1 LSVGVSNALRS
12 SKQHYQSERSRGIRS
27 RLEWQGER
35 QDKIKSAYGPEDK
48 SQVKV
53 SEMREKRAALAA
65 QALEVASTDAV
76 KFEKIMADVDSLK
89 GDIDRQERAE
99 KLDAELRAT
108 VRPPLDAVG
117 SNGGKVAEGRTAE
130 ARAAFNKYIRT
141 GDAEEL
147 RTYTPMSDGVQ
158 GAFIVPQ
165 GFQYELEQAL
175 KQYGGMF
182 QVARILPTP
191 TGNTLLWPTSNDT
204 AVLGEQVA
212 ENTAVAQANPSIA
225 NVQLNAWKWSTKM
238 VNVSNELLQDSAFDI
253 DAYLRELFVARLG
266 RILNQRFTLGVGT
279 TEPMGIT
286 VAATAG
292 PTAEGVGVIS
302 YGDLVEL
309 EHSVD
314 PAYRQG
320 AKFMLHDKSLKAI
333 KKLKDGLGRPL
344 WVPGVASK
352 EPDTILSYPYV
363 INQDMPLIGTGNKQ
377 MLFGAFDKYIIRS
390 VKELSI
396 LRLTE
401 RFAEFGQTAF
411 IGFARYDGNL
421 IDAGT
426 HPVVTLIG
434 A

>member
-1 LSVGVSNALRS
+1 ML
-12 SKQHYQSERSRGIRS
+12 
-27 RLEWQGER
+27 
-35 QDKIKSAYGPEDK
+35 K
-48 SQVKV
+48 SQ
-53 SEMREKRAALAA
+53 ELREKRAALASEA
-65 QALEVASTDAV
+65 MSVAESNPT
-76 KFEKIMADVDSLK
+76 KFDSLMK
-89 GDIDRQERAE
+89 EVDALAATIERVERSE
-99 KLDAELRAT
+99 KLDAELRTT

-117 SNGGKVAEGRTAE
+117 SNGEARGGKVDEARTAE

-141 GDAEEL
+141 GDANEL
-147 RTYTPMSDGVQ
+147 RTYTPMSDSVQ

-175 KQYGGMF
+175 KAYGGMF

-212 ENTAVAQANPSIA
+212 ENTQVSQANPTLA

-238 VNVSNELLQDSAFDI
+238 VNVSNELLQDSAFDVE
-253 DAYLRELFVARLG
+253 AYLRELFVARLG
-266 RILNQRFTLGVGT
+266 RILNQRFTIGVGT
-279 TEPMGIT
+279 TEPMGVT

-292 PTAEGVGVIS
+292 PTAEVAGQVS
-302 YGDLVEL
+302 YDDLVEL

-320 AKFMLHDKSLKAI
+320 AKFMLHDRTLKAI
-333 KKLKDGLGRPL
+333 KKLKDSQGHPL
-344 WVPGVASK
+344 WVAGVGSSA
-352 EPDTILSYPYV
+352 PDTILGYSYV
-363 INQDMPLIGTGNKQ
+363 INQDMPVIATGAKQ
-377 MLFGAFDKYIIRS
+377 MLFGALNKYIIRS
-390 VKELSI
+390 VKELAI
-396 LRLTE
+396 VRLNE
-401 RFAEFGQTAF
+401 RFAELGQTAF

-426 HPVVTLIG
+426 HPISVLIG

>member
-1 LSVGVSNALRS
+1 LNRSTVFDHALSGECSG
-12 SKQHYQSERSRGIRS
+12 SKKTQPASRPERNNT
-27 RLEWQGER
+27 
-35 QDKIKSAYGPEDK
+35 
-48 SQVKV
+48 VKV

-65 QALEVASTDAV
+65 QALEVASTDAA
-76 KFEKIMADVDSLK
+76 KFEKIMADVDKLK

-108 VRPPLDAVG
+108 VRPPLDTVG
-117 SNGGKVAEGRTAE
+117 SNGEVRSGRAAEGRTAE
-130 ARAAFNKYIRT
+130 ARAAFNRYIRT

-147 RTYTPMSDGVQ
+147 RTYTPMSDSVQ

-175 KQYGGMF
+175 KTYGGMF

-212 ENTAVAQANPSIA
+212 ENTAVSQANPSIS
-225 NVQLNAWKWSTKM
+225 NVQLNAWKYSTKM
-238 VNVSNELLQDSAFDI
+238 VNVSNELLQDSAFDV

-266 RILNQRFTLGVGT
+266 RILNQRFTIGVGT
-279 TEPMGIT
+279 TEPKGIT

-302 YGDLVEL
+302 YNDLVNL

-320 AKFMLHDKSLKAI
+320 AKFMFHDTTLKAI
-333 KKLKDGLGRPL
+333 KKLKDSQGHPL
-344 WVPGVASK
+344 WVPGVAANA
-352 EPDTILSYPYV
+352 PDSILSYPYV
-363 INQDMPLIGTGNKQ
+363 INQDMPAIGTGNTQ
-377 MLFGAFDKYIIRS
+377 MVFGAMDKYIIRS
-390 VKELSI
+390 VKELTI
-396 LRLTE
+396 LRLNE
-401 RFAEFGQTAF
+401 RFAELGQTAF
-411 IGFARYDGNL
+411 IGFARFDGNL

-426 HPVVTLIG
+426 HPVSVLIG

>member
-1 LSVGVSNALRS
+1 MRVSNRKAA
-12 SKQHYQSERSRGIRS
+12 EI
-27 RLEWQGER
+27 
-35 QDKIKSAYGPEDK
+35 KIKSAYRPEDK

-65 QALEVASTDAV
+65 QALEVASTDAA
-76 KFEKIMADVDSLK
+76 KFEKIMADVDKLK

-99 KLDAELRAT
+99 ALEAELRAT

-117 SNGGKVAEGRTAE
+117 SNGEARGGKVDE
-130 ARAAFNKYIRT
+130 ARATEHRAAFNKFVRT
-141 GDAEEL
+141 GDLTEL
-147 RTYTPMSDGVQ
+147 RTYSPMSDAVQ
-158 GAFIVPQ
+158 GAFLVPQ

-175 KQYGGMF
+175 KAYGGMF

-212 ENTAVAQANPSIA
+212 ENTAVSQANPSIS

-238 VNVSNELLQDSAFDI
+238 VSVSNELLQDSAFDVE
-253 DAYLRELFVARLG
+253 AYLRELFVARLG
-266 RILNQRFTLGVGT
+266 RILNQRFTIGVGT
-279 TEPMGIT
+279 TEPMGVT

-302 YGDLVEL
+302 YNDLVEL

-320 AKFMLHDKSLKAI
+320 AKFMLHDKTLKAI

-363 INQDMPLIGTGNKQ
+363 INQDMPLIATGAKQ
-377 MLFGAFDKYIIRS
+377 MLFGALEKYIIRS
-390 VKELSI
+390 VKELAI
-396 LRLTE
+396 VRLNE
-401 RFAEFGQTAF
+401 RYAELGQTAF

-426 HPVVTLIG
+426 HPISMLIG

>member
-1 LSVGVSNALRS
+1 M
-12 SKQHYQSERSRGIRS
+12 
-27 RLEWQGER
+27 
-35 QDKIKSAYGPEDK
+35 KSTEL
-48 SQVKV
+48 
-53 SEMREKRAALAA
+53 REKRAALAA
-65 QALEVASTDAV
+65 EAMTVAESNPTR
-76 KFEKIMADVDSLK
+76 FDSLMK
-89 GDIDRQERAE
+89 EVDALAGTIERVERSE

-108 VRPPLDAVG
+108 VRPPLDGIG
-117 SNGGKVAEGRTAE
+117 SNSEARGAKVDE
-130 ARAAFNKYIRT
+130 ARATEHRAAFNRFVRT
-141 GDAEEL
+141 GDISEL
-147 RTYTPMSDGVQ
+147 RTYSPMSDAVQ
-158 GAFIVPQ
+158 GAFLVPQ

-175 KQYGGMF
+175 KTYGGMF

-212 ENTAVAQANPSIA
+212 ENTAVSQANPSIA

-238 VNVSNELLQDSAFDI
+238 VSVSNELLQDSAFDVE
-253 DAYLRELFVARLG
+253 AYLRELFVARLG
-266 RILNQRFTLGVGT
+266 RILNQRFTIGVGT
-279 TEPMGIT
+279 TEPMGVT

-292 PTAEGVGVIS
+292 PTAEVAGQIS
-302 YGDLVEL
+302 YDDLVEL

-363 INQDMPLIGTGNKQ
+363 INQDMPLIGTGAKQ
-377 MLFGAFDKYIIRS
+377 MLFGALDKYIIRS
-390 VKELSI
+390 VKELAI
-396 LRLTE
+396 VRLNE
-401 RFAEFGQTAF
+401 RFAELGQTAF

-426 HPVVTLIG
+426 HPISTLIG

>member
-1 LSVGVSNALRS
+1 VVLDYALSGKCSGSNKKLKPAYRP
-12 SKQHYQSERSRGIRS
+12 ERNNT
-27 RLEWQGER
+27 
-35 QDKIKSAYGPEDK
+35 
-48 SQVKV
+48 VKV

-65 QALEVASTDAV
+65 QALEVASTDAA
-76 KFEKIMADVDSLK
+76 KFEKIMADVDKLK

-99 KLDAELRAT
+99 ALETELRST

-117 SNGGKVAEGRTAE
+117 SNGEVRTGKDEARTAE

-141 GDAEEL
+141 GNAEEL
-147 RTYTPMSDGVQ
+147 RTYTPMSDSVQ

-175 KQYGGMF
+175 KTYGGMF
-182 QVARILPTP
+182 QVSRILPTP

-212 ENTAVAQANPSIA
+212 ENTAVSQANPSIA

-266 RILNQRFTLGVGT
+266 RILNQRFTIGVGT
-279 TEPMGIT
+279 TEPMGVT

-292 PTAEGVGVIS
+292 PTAEGVGVIG
-302 YGDLVEL
+302 YNDLVEL

-320 AKFMLHDKSLKAI
+320 AKFMLHDKTLKAI
-333 KKLKDGLGRPL
+333 KKLKDALGRPL
-344 WVPGVASK
+344 WVPGAASK
-352 EPDTILSYPYV
+352 EPDTILGYPYV

-377 MLFGAFDKYIIRS
+377 MLFGALEKYIIRS

-401 RFAEFGQTAF
+401 RYAELGQTAF

-426 HPVVTLIG
+426 HPISMLIG